1 MNKEFEFFSNT
12 IKAINNALNIYEDS
26 YKINYYYNDNGDVEL
41 QEYVFNDSNIF
52 KIAME
57 TINKR
62 MLNNCGIYDGMM
74 LQYDTGR
81 KNNKLWIGCTLSINM
96 FRDFS
101 IELFYEQL

>member
-1 MNKEFEFFSNT
+1 MKKELEFFENT
-12 IKAINNALNIYEDS
+12 IKAINNALSFCKDS
-26 YKINYYYNDNGDVEL
+26 YKVNYYYNSDGDVNT
-41 QEYVFNDSNIF
+41 QEYVMNNADLF

-62 MLNNCGIYDGMM
+62 MVNNAGIYDGMM

-81 KNNKLWIGCTLSINM
+81 SNGKIWIGCTLSINM
-96 FRDFS
+96 FKDFS